1 MAKLKE
7 EFLVFFIEEVQ
18 DILDRLEQIMINFE
32 HTTLDEEL
40 NRSIKRD
47 FHTLKGDFLTY
58 NFKKYSE
65 YFHKV
70 EDLWEIE
77 EFRPFTAETI
87 LKNITE
93 IRIFLKITQN
103 NGLEDAFTFEEKSQ
117 MLEELN
123 EENLENAKHENPK
136 ELLLAKPNEEN
147 KSDVDTLFYDTTTD
161 IIPNTSNS
169 NNNTHY
175 TFTLTFR
182 EDDDLKIEEI
192 EQFFKFYCEI
202 LYIKKTES
210 HSFKTLISTTRFE
223 ELLSNLTN
231 LIGEE
236 CFTYEKGGEL
246 VTETEYNK
254 ISSNIAEIKEIKTIK
269 VNTDNLNFL
278 LNNIGELITK
288 HSILNAYK
296 NDLNDKSRNYFEE
309 LMYSIDKITK
319 DIQEEI
325 FSMRLIPARFL
336 FSQLRR
342 IIRDISKELGKDVY
356 FEVIGEDTHLDKE
369 ILDKLSAPLK
379 HMLKN
384 ALDHGIETPE
394 ERKKSGKNVKGF
406 LKLELYQKGEDI
418 VIDVF
423 DDGRGLDSKKILRK
437 AIDFGIAL
445 PNKKY
450 TEKEIFNFIFVPGF
464 STSGFVTE
472 ISGRGVGM
480 DVVKNNINELNG
492 TIEIESVIK
501 SHTIFKLNL
510 PTTLSVI
517 DGFLVK
523 QIDRNYVVPVHNV
536 FEILDYKSA
545 EVEKH
550 ETFIKYNNI
559 DYILVFNKLNFIPL
573 IYLLLESNQRKFAFP
588 IDEVINRRQFIVKKL
603 NIKSESLEKYLGA
616 TVLATGETALVLNP
630 KKL

>member
-93 IRIFLKITQN
+93 VRIFLKITQN
-103 NGLEDAFTFEEKSQ
+103 SGLEDAFTFEEKSQ

-123 EENLENAKHENPK
+123 EENLKNAKHENPK
-136 ELLLAKPNEEN
+136 ELLLKTNEEK
-147 KSDVDTLFYDTTTD
+147 KSEVDTLFSDTTTD

-169 NNNTHY
+169 DNDTHY
-175 TFTLTFR
+175 TFTLNFR

-202 LYIKKTES
+202 LYIKKTEA
-210 HSFKTLISTTRFE
+210 HSFKTLVSTTRFE
-223 ELLSNLTN
+223 ELLSNLTG

-246 VTETEYNK
+246 VTENEYNK

-384 ALDHGIETPE
+384 SLDHGIETPE
-394 ERKKSGKNVKGF
+394 ERKKAGKNAKGF

-418 VIDVF
+418 VIEVF

-450 TEKEIFNFIFVPGF
+450 TEKEIFNFIFIPGF

-492 TIEIESVIK
+492 TIEIESVVK

-517 DGFLVK
+517 DGFLIK
-523 QIDRNYVVPVHNV
+523 QLDRNYVVPVHNV

-550 ETFIKYNNI
+550 ETSIKYNNI
-559 DYILVFNKLNFIPL
+559 DYILVFNKLNFTPL

-616 TVLATGETALVLNP
+616 TILATGETALVLNP

>member
-93 IRIFLKITQN
+93 VRIFLKITQN
-103 NGLEDAFTFEEKSQ
+103 SGLEDAFTFEEKSQ

-123 EENLENAKHENPK
+123 EENLKNAKNENPK
-136 ELLLAKPNEEN
+136 ELLLKTNEEK
-147 KSDVDTLFYDTTTD
+147 KSEVDTLFYDTTTD

-169 NNNTHY
+169 DNDTHY
-175 TFTLTFR
+175 TFTLNFR
-182 EDDDLKIEEI
+182 EEDDLKIEEI

-202 LYIKKTES
+202 LYIKKTEA
-210 HSFKTLISTTRFE
+210 HSFKTLVSTTRFE
-223 ELLSNLTN
+223 ELLSNLTG

-246 VTETEYNK
+246 VTENEYNK

-384 ALDHGIETPE
+384 SLDHSIETPE
-394 ERKKSGKNVKGF
+394 ERNKAGKNAKGF

-418 VIDVF
+418 VIEVF

-450 TEKEIFNFIFVPGF
+450 TEKEIFNFIFIPGF

-492 TIEIESVIK
+492 TIEIESVVK

-517 DGFLVK
+517 DGFLIK
-523 QIDRNYVVPVHNV
+523 QLDRNYVVPVHNV

-550 ETFIKYNNI
+550 ETSIKYNNI
-559 DYILVFNKLNFIPL
+559 DYILVFNKLNFTPL

-616 TVLATGETALVLNP
+616 TILATGETALVLNP

>member
-93 IRIFLKITQN
+93 VRIFLKITQN
-103 NGLEDAFTFEEKSQ
+103 SGLEDAFTFEEKSQ

-123 EENLENAKHENPK
+123 EENLKNAKNENPK
-136 ELLLAKPNEEN
+136 ELLLKTNEEK
-147 KSDVDTLFYDTTTD
+147 KSEVDTLFYDTTTD

-169 NNNTHY
+169 DNDTHY
-175 TFTLTFR
+175 TFTLNFR

-202 LYIKKTES
+202 LYIKKTEA
-210 HSFKTLISTTRFE
+210 HSFKTLVSTTRFE
-223 ELLSNLTN
+223 ELLSNLTG

-246 VTETEYNK
+246 VTENEYNK

-384 ALDHGIETPE
+384 SLDHGIETPE
-394 ERKKSGKNVKGF
+394 ERKKAGKNTKGF

-418 VIDVF
+418 VIEVF

-437 AIDFGIAL
+437 AIDFGIAF

-450 TEKEIFNFIFVPGF
+450 TEKEIFNFIFIPGF

-492 TIEIESVIK
+492 TIEIESVVK

-517 DGFLVK
+517 DGFLIK
-523 QIDRNYVVPVHNV
+523 QLDRNYVVPVHNV

-550 ETFIKYNNI
+550 ETSIKYNNI
-559 DYILVFNKLNFIPL
+559 DYILVFNKLNFTPL

-616 TVLATGETALVLNP
+616 TILATGETALVLNP

>member
-1 MAKLKE
+1 
-7 EFLVFFIEEVQ
+7 
-18 DILDRLEQIMINFE
+18 
-32 HTTLDEEL
+32 
-40 NRSIKRD
+40 
-47 FHTLKGDFLTY
+47 
-58 NFKKYSE
+58 
-65 YFHKV
+65 
-70 EDLWEIE
+70 
-77 EFRPFTAETI
+77 
-87 LKNITE
+87 
-93 IRIFLKITQN
+93 
-103 NGLEDAFTFEEKSQ
+103 
-117 MLEELN
+117 
-123 EENLENAKHENPK
+123 
-136 ELLLAKPNEEN
+136 
-147 KSDVDTLFYDTTTD
+147 
-161 IIPNTSNS
+161 
-169 NNNTHY
+169 
-175 TFTLTFR
+175 
-182 EDDDLKIEEI
+182 
-192 EQFFKFYCEI
+192 
-202 LYIKKTES
+202 
-210 HSFKTLISTTRFE
+210 
-223 ELLSNLTN
+223 
-231 LIGEE
+231 
-236 CFTYEKGGEL
+236 
-246 VTETEYNK
+246 
-254 ISSNIAEIKEIKTIK
+254 
-269 VNTDNLNFL
+269 
-278 LNNIGELITK
+278 
-288 HSILNAYK
+288 
-296 NDLNDKSRNYFEE
+296 
-309 LMYSIDKITK
+309 MYSIDKITK

-384 ALDHGIETPE
+384 SLDHGIETPE
-394 ERKKSGKNVKGF
+394 ERNKAGKNAKGF

-418 VIDVF
+418 VIEVF

-450 TEKEIFNFIFVPGF
+450 TEKEIFNFIFIPGF

-492 TIEIESVIK
+492 TIEIESVVK

-517 DGFLVK
+517 DGFLIK
-523 QIDRNYVVPVHNV
+523 QLDRNYVVPVHNV

-550 ETFIKYNNI
+550 ETSIKYNNI
-559 DYILVFNKLNFIPL
+559 DYILVFNKLNFTPL

-616 TVLATGETALVLNP
+616 TILATGETALVLNP

>member
-93 IRIFLKITQN
+93 VRIFLKITQN
-103 NGLEDAFTFEEKSQ
+103 SGLEDAFTFEEKSQ

-123 EENLENAKHENPK
+123 EENLKNAKNENPK
-136 ELLLAKPNEEN
+136 ELLLKTNEEK
-147 KSDVDTLFYDTTTD
+147 KSEVDTLFSDTTTD

-169 NNNTHY
+169 DNDTHY
-175 TFTLTFR
+175 TFTLNFR

-202 LYIKKTES
+202 LYIKKTEA
-210 HSFKTLISTTRFE
+210 HSFKTLVSTTRFE
-223 ELLSNLTN
+223 ELLSNLTG

-246 VTETEYNK
+246 VTENEYNK

-384 ALDHGIETPE
+384 SLDHGIETPE
-394 ERKKSGKNVKGF
+394 ERKKAGKNTKGF

-418 VIDVF
+418 VIEVF

-437 AIDFGIAL
+437 AIDFGIAF

-450 TEKEIFNFIFVPGF
+450 TEKEIFNFIFIPGF

-492 TIEIESVIK
+492 TIEIESVVK

-517 DGFLVK
+517 DGFLIK
-523 QIDRNYVVPVHNV
+523 QLDRNYVVPVHNV

-550 ETFIKYNNI
+550 ETSIKYNNV
-559 DYILVFNKLNFIPL
+559 DYILVFNKLNFTPL

-616 TVLATGETALVLNP
+616 TILATGETALVLNP

>member
-93 IRIFLKITQN
+93 VRIFLKITQN
-103 NGLEDAFTFEEKSQ
+103 SGLEDAFTFEEKSQ

-123 EENLENAKHENPK
+123 EENLKNAKNENPK
-136 ELLLAKPNEEN
+136 ELLLKTNEEK
-147 KSDVDTLFYDTTTD
+147 KSEVDTLFSDTTTD

-169 NNNTHY
+169 DNDIHY
-175 TFTLTFR
+175 TFTLNFR

-202 LYIKKTES
+202 LYIKKTEA
-210 HSFKTLISTTRFE
+210 HSFKTLVSTTRFE
-223 ELLSNLTN
+223 ELLSNLTG

-246 VTETEYNK
+246 VTENEYNK

-394 ERKKSGKNVKGF
+394 ERKKAGKNAKGF

-418 VIDVF
+418 VIEVF

-437 AIDFGIAL
+437 AIDFGIAF

-450 TEKEIFNFIFVPGF
+450 TEKEIFNFIFIPGF

-492 TIEIESVIK
+492 TIEIESVVK

-517 DGFLVK
+517 DGFLIK
-523 QIDRNYVVPVHNV
+523 QLDRNYVVPVHNV

-550 ETFIKYNNI
+550 ETSIKYNNI
-559 DYILVFNKLNFIPL
+559 DYILVFNKLNFTPL

-616 TVLATGETALVLNP
+616 TILATGETALVLNP

>member
-93 IRIFLKITQN
+93 VRIFLKITQN
-103 NGLEDAFTFEEKSQ
+103 SGLEDAFTFEEKSQ

-123 EENLENAKHENPK
+123 EENLKNAKNENPK
-136 ELLLAKPNEEN
+136 ELLLKTNEEK
-147 KSDVDTLFYDTTTD
+147 KSEVDTLFSDTTTD

-169 NNNTHY
+169 DNDTHY
-175 TFTLTFR
+175 TFTLNFR
-182 EDDDLKIEEI
+182 EEDDLKIEEI

-202 LYIKKTES
+202 LYIKKTEA
-210 HSFKTLISTTRFE
+210 HSFKTLVSTTRFE
-223 ELLSNLTN
+223 ELLNNLTG

-246 VTETEYNK
+246 VTENEYNK

-384 ALDHGIETPE
+384 SLDHGIETPE
-394 ERKKSGKNVKGF
+394 ERKKAGKNTKGF

-418 VIDVF
+418 VIEVF

-437 AIDFGIAL
+437 AIDFGIAF

-450 TEKEIFNFIFVPGF
+450 TEKEIFNFIFIPGF

-492 TIEIESVIK
+492 TIEIESVVK

-517 DGFLVK
+517 DGFLIK
-523 QIDRNYVVPVHNV
+523 QLDRNYVVPVHNV

-550 ETFIKYNNI
+550 ETSIKYNNI
-559 DYILVFNKLNFIPL
+559 DYILVFNKLNFTPL

-616 TVLATGETALVLNP
+616 TILATGETALVLNP

>member
-93 IRIFLKITQN
+93 VRIFLKITQN
-103 NGLEDAFTFEEKSQ
+103 SGLEDAFTFEEKSQ

-123 EENLENAKHENPK
+123 EENLKNAKNENPK
-136 ELLLAKPNEEN
+136 ELLLKTNEEK
-147 KSDVDTLFYDTTTD
+147 KSEVDTLFSDTTTD

-169 NNNTHY
+169 DNDTHY
-175 TFTLTFR
+175 TFTLNFR

-202 LYIKKTES
+202 LYIKKIEA
-210 HSFKTLISTTRFE
+210 HSFKTLVSTTRFE
-223 ELLSNLTN
+223 ELLSNLTG

-246 VTETEYNK
+246 VTENEYNK

-384 ALDHGIETPE
+384 SLDHGIETPE
-394 ERKKSGKNVKGF
+394 ERKKAGKNAKGF

-418 VIDVF
+418 VIEVF

-450 TEKEIFNFIFVPGF
+450 TEKEIFNFIFIPGF

-492 TIEIESVIK
+492 TIEIESVVK

-517 DGFLVK
+517 DGFLIK
-523 QIDRNYVVPVHNV
+523 QLDRNYVVPVHNV

-550 ETFIKYNNI
+550 ETSIKYNNI
-559 DYILVFNKLNFIPL
+559 DYILVFNKLNFTPL

-603 NIKSESLEKYLGA
+603 NIKSESLEKYLEA
-616 TVLATGETALVLNP
+616 TILATGETALVLNP

>member
-70 EDLWEIE
+70 EDLWEIV

-93 IRIFLKITQN
+93 VREFLKITQN
-103 NGLEDAFTFEEKSQ
+103 DGLVDAYNFEEQSQ

-123 EENLENAKHENPK
+123 EENLKHQEQKP
-136 ELLLAKPNEEN
+136 LAEIIL
-147 KSDVDTLFYDTTTD
+147 KSDDNEFTENSADSSPLIISTEDGINSSNDT
-161 IIPNTSNS
+161 N
-169 NNNTHY
+169 Y
-175 TFTLTFR
+175 TFTLNFK

-192 EQFFKFYCEI
+192 EQFFKFYSEV
-202 LYIKKTES
+202 LYIKKTEA
-210 HSFKTLISTTRFE
+210 HSFKTLVSTTRFDD
-223 ELLSNLTN
+223 LLNNLIN
-231 LIGEE
+231 LIGQE
-236 CFTYEKGGEL
+236 CFSYEKGGEL
-246 VTETEYNK
+246 VVETEYNK
-254 ISSNIAEIKEIKTIK
+254 ISNNIAEIKEIKTIK

-288 HSILNAYK
+288 HSILNTYK
-296 NDLNDKSRNYFEE
+296 NDLPDKSRNYFEE
-309 LMYSIDKITK
+309 LLYSIDKITK

-325 FSMRLIPARFL
+325 FNMRLIPARFL

-342 IIRDISKELGKDVY
+342 IMRDISKELGKDVY

-384 ALDHGIETPE
+384 SLDHGIESPE
-394 ERKKSGKNVKGF
+394 ERKKSGKNIRGF
-406 LKLELYQKGEDI
+406 MKLELYQKGEDI
-418 VIDVF
+418 VIEIF

-437 AIDFGIAL
+437 AIDLGIASSS
-445 PNKKY
+445 KKY
-450 TEKEIFNFIFVPGF
+450 TENEIFNFIFVPGF
-464 STSGFVTE
+464 STSSFVTE

-492 TIEIESVIK
+492 TIEVESMVK
-501 SHTIFKLNL
+501 GYTLFKLNL

-523 QIDRNYVVPVHNV
+523 QNDRNYVVPVHNV

-545 EVEKH
+545 EIEKN
-550 ETFIKYNNI
+550 ENSIKYNNN
-559 DYILVFNKLNFIPL
+559 DYVLIFEKQNFNPL
-573 IYLLLESNQRKFAFP
+573 IYMLLESNQRKFAFP

-603 NIKSESLEKYLGA
+603 NIRSQSLEKYLGA
-616 TVLATGETALVLNP
+616 TILSTGDTALVLNP

>member
-93 IRIFLKITQN
+93 VRIFLKITQN
-103 NGLEDAFTFEEKSQ
+103 SGLEDAFTFEEKSQ

-123 EENLENAKHENPK
+123 EENLKNAKNENPK
-136 ELLLAKPNEEN
+136 ELLLKTNEEK
-147 KSDVDTLFYDTTTD
+147 KSEVDTLFSDTTTD

-169 NNNTHY
+169 DNDTHY
-175 TFTLTFR
+175 TFTLNFR
-182 EDDDLKIEEI
+182 EEDDLKIEEI

-202 LYIKKTES
+202 LYIKKTEA
-210 HSFKTLISTTRFE
+210 HSFKTLVSTTRFE
-223 ELLSNLTN
+223 ELLNNLTG

-246 VTETEYNK
+246 VTENEYNK

-394 ERKKSGKNVKGF
+394 ERKKAGKNAKGF

-418 VIDVF
+418 VIEVF

-437 AIDFGIAL
+437 AIDFGIAF

-450 TEKEIFNFIFVPGF
+450 TEKEIFNFIFIPGF

-492 TIEIESVIK
+492 TIEIESVVK

-517 DGFLVK
+517 DGFLIK
-523 QIDRNYVVPVHNV
+523 QLDRNYVVPVHNV

-550 ETFIKYNNI
+550 ETSIKYNNI
-559 DYILVFNKLNFIPL
+559 DYILVFNKLNFTPL

-616 TVLATGETALVLNP
+616 TILATGETALVLNP

>member
-93 IRIFLKITQN
+93 VRIFLKITQN
-103 NGLEDAFTFEEKSQ
+103 SGLEDAFTFEEKSQ

-123 EENLENAKHENPK
+123 EENLKNAKNENPK
-136 ELLLAKPNEEN
+136 ELLLKTNEEK
-147 KSDVDTLFYDTTTD
+147 KSEVDTLFYDTTTD

-169 NNNTHY
+169 DNDTHY
-175 TFTLTFR
+175 TFTLNFR

-202 LYIKKTES
+202 LYIKKTEA
-210 HSFKTLISTTRFE
+210 HSFKTLVSTTRFE
-223 ELLSNLTN
+223 ELLSNLTG
-231 LIGEE
+231 LIGKE

-246 VTETEYNK
+246 VTENEYNK

-384 ALDHGIETPE
+384 SLDHGIETPE
-394 ERKKSGKNVKGF
+394 ERKKAGKNVKGF

-418 VIDVF
+418 VIEVF

-437 AIDFGIAL
+437 AIDFGIAFQ
-445 PNKKY
+445 NKKY
-450 TEKEIFNFIFVPGF
+450 TEKEIFNFIFIPGF

-492 TIEIESVIK
+492 TIEIESVVK

-517 DGFLVK
+517 DGFLIK
-523 QIDRNYVVPVHNV
+523 QLDRNYVVPVHNV

-550 ETFIKYNNI
+550 ETSIKYNNI
-559 DYILVFNKLNFIPL
+559 DYILVFNKLNFTPL

-616 TVLATGETALVLNP
+616 TILATGETALVLNP

>member
-93 IRIFLKITQN
+93 VRIFLKITQN
-103 NGLEDAFTFEEKSQ
+103 SGLEDAFTFEEKSQ

-123 EENLENAKHENPK
+123 EENLKNAKNENPK
-136 ELLLAKPNEEN
+136 ELLLKTNEEK
-147 KSDVDTLFYDTTTD
+147 KSEVDTLFSDTTTD

-169 NNNTHY
+169 DNDTHY
-175 TFTLTFR
+175 TFTLNFR

-202 LYIKKTES
+202 LYIKKIEA
-210 HSFKTLISTTRFE
+210 HSFKTLVSTTRFE
-223 ELLSNLTN
+223 ELLSNLTG
-231 LIGEE
+231 LIGKE

-246 VTETEYNK
+246 VTENEYNK

-356 FEVIGEDTHLDKE
+356 FEVIEERNKAG
-369 ILDKLSAPLK
+369 
-379 HMLKN
+379 KN
-384 ALDHGIETPE
+384 A
-394 ERKKSGKNVKGF
+394 KGF

-418 VIDVF
+418 VIEVF

-450 TEKEIFNFIFVPGF
+450 TEKEIFNFIFIPGF

-492 TIEIESVIK
+492 TIEIESVVK

-517 DGFLVK
+517 DGFLIK
-523 QIDRNYVVPVHNV
+523 QLDRNYVVPVHNV

-550 ETFIKYNNI
+550 ETSIKYNNI
-559 DYILVFNKLNFIPL
+559 DYILVFNKLNFTPL

-616 TVLATGETALVLNP
+616 TILATGETALVLNP